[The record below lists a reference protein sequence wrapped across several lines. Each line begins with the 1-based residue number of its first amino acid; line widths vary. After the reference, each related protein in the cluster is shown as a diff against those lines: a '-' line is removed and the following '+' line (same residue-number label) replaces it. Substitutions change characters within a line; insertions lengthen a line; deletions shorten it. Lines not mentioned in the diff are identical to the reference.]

1 MAKKFKK
8 VGENLD
14 VKNIVIHQLL
24 KDAGNRIVNPKKAD
38 NILQIGE
45 KEKTFLGNLDR
56 SYHKKSSPIYGI
68 FAEEN
73 PKFRD
78 SLVDYVNGDYDFYDF
93 SLALMN
99 HYKVVLE
106 NTVPATGGY
115 MIICEYTNLSTSND
129 LLLILMINNKEGFVI
144 DEQNLTLDNIKN
156 LDLSKVDVACLINL
170 TEWNNI
176 ENNTPTDRKTY
187 LSFVKGMKEVSYYFM
202 SFIDVDNKNT
212 STESTKRLITAI
224 EAYADTQSW
233 DRDTKIDKKN
243 KVFTYCHDCI
253 DNKKEILLSTISNI
267 LNPDDPEHFQNFAT
281 DDNYRVSSIISG
293 DKSRMKFLKTI
304 SYSDK
309 EFKIEFDTKLILDNT
324 IVLDSTGKKLT
335 IKNISPVLRDKIQE
349 LSSNA

>member
-8 VGENLD
+8 IGENLE

-24 KDAGNRIVNPKKAD
+24 KDAGNRLVNPKEAKK
-38 NILQIGE
+38 LLKIGD
-45 KEKTFLGNLDR
+45 KEKMFLGNLDR

-68 FAEEN
+68 FADEN
-73 PKFRD
+73 PKFRN
-78 SLVDYVNGDYDFYDF
+78 SLVDYINGDVKFYDF
-93 SLALMN
+93 TIEVMN
-99 HYKVVLE
+99 HYKIVLE
-106 NTVPATGGY
+106 GTVAATGGY

-176 ENNTPTDRKTY
+176 ENDTPTDRKTY

-224 EAYADTQSW
+224 EAYADNQSW

-253 DNKKEILLSTISNI
+253 DNKKEILLSTISSI